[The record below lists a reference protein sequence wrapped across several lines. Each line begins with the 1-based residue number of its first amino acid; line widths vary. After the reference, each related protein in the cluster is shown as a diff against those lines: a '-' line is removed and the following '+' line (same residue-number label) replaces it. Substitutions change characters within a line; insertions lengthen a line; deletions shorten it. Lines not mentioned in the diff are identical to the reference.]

1 MAIKINR
8 EMACDLNNPSSELLN
23 HCINQHQSDFWRLEK
38 LSDYYDGK
46 QDILKRTKDSAA
58 APNNKVVVNHAKYV
72 TDMNVGFMVGNPV
85 AYTSSDDIQSI
96 LDAYT
101 KVDIVSHDTEL
112 EKDLS
117 VFGIGYELIYMNQ
130 EPQTG
135 KVFADIKCIDPR
147 GIFLVTDDTIDTNP
161 LFAVH
166 YQPIYNLQGAVDY
179 YLVKYYND
187 NRVLTYRAASIGFGD
202 YQLIKALPH
211 YFKAVPV
218 IEYRNNEER
227 QGDFEQ
233 AISLIDAYNLLQSD
247 RLNDKE
253 AFVDAIL
260 VILGFD
266 LRDGDGE
273 RLAKER
279 LLINTNAPGE
289 SSVSYLTKTM
299 DESSVAILRDSLLED
314 IHKVTYVPNMND
326 KNFSGN
332 VSGEAMKY
340 KLFGLLQLMS
350 VKSRYMIKGLRQR
363 LILFAN
369 YLEIGNNNVDIDG
382 IKIKLKPNLPI
393 NTTDIVNQIV
403 QAHQAGILP
412 LKVLLSWLP
421 DIDNVDEVLEQLQE
435 EKEEAIELNQK
446 AMGVQSEESHSNL
459 DDPPDENEEENQDNK
474 NKKSNNQTNQ
484 KGDQENGQNK
494 NNKKQNSKN

>member
-1 MAIKINR
+1 MTIKINR
-8 EMACDLNNPSSELLN
+8 EVAGDLNNPTSDLLN
-23 HCINQHQSDFWRLEK
+23 YCINQHQTYFWRLEK

-46 QDILKRTKDSAA
+46 QDIFKRTKDNASL
-58 APNNKVVVNHAKYV
+58 PNNKVLINHAKYV

-85 AYTSSDDIQSI
+85 AYTSSDDIQPI

-117 VFGIGYELIYMNQ
+117 VFGVGYELIYLNQ
-130 EPQTG
+130 DPLTKELY
-135 KVFADIKCIDPR
+135 ADIKCIDPR
-147 GIFLVTDDTIDTNP
+147 GIFLVTDDTIDANS

-166 YQPIYNLQGAVDY
+166 YQPVYDLRGAVDH

-187 NRVLTYRAASIGFGD
+187 NRVITYTCDSVGFGS
-202 YQLIKALPH
+202 YELIKALPH

-260 VILGFD
+260 FIRGFS
-266 LRDGDGE
+266 LEDGDGE
-273 RLAKER
+273 TLAKEK
-279 LLINTNAPGE
+279 LLQTTAPPTE
-289 SSVSYLTKTM
+289 VDASYLIKQM
-299 DESSVAILRDSLLED
+299 DESSVAVLRDSLLED
-314 IHKVTYVPNMND
+314 IHKITYIPNMND

-363 LILFAN
+363 LEIFTN
-369 YLEIGNNNVDIDG
+369 YLKITNNTIDIDG

-412 LKVLLSWLP
+412 LKTLLTWLP

-435 EKEEAIELNQK
+435 EKEQAIELNQK
-446 AMGVQSEESHSNL
+446 AMGVQAEDSHSDL
-459 DDPPDENEEENQDNK
+459 EDDEEKDD
-474 NKKSNNQTNQ
+474 KSNIQ
-484 KGDQENGQNK
+484 KEE
-494 NNKKQNSKN
+494 

>member
-8 EMACDLNNPSSELLN
+8 EVADDLNNPTAELLN
-23 HCINQHQSDFWRLEK
+23 YCIEQHQNEFWRLEK
-38 LSDYYDGK
+38 LSNYYDGK
-46 QDILKRTKDSAA
+46 QEIFQRKKSNSA
-58 APNNKVVVNHAKYV
+58 APNNKILINHAKYV
-72 TDMNVGFMVGNPV
+72 TDMNVGFMIGNPV
-85 AYTSSDDIQSI
+85 AYTSSDDIQPI

-117 VFGIGYELIYMNQ
+117 VFGIGYELIYLNKDQ
-130 EPQTG
+130 LTG
-135 KVFADIKCIDPR
+135 EIYPDIKCIDPR

-166 YQPIYNLQGAVDY
+166 YQPVYDLQGGVEY
-179 YLVKYYND
+179 YLIKYYND
-187 NRVLTYRAASIGFGD
+187 NRVLTYRTNALGFGE
-202 YQLIKALPH
+202 YELVKALPH
-211 YFKAVPV
+211 YFKTVPV

-260 VILGFD
+260 FIRGFT
-266 LRDGDGE
+266 LKEGDGS
-273 RLAKER
+273 RLVSEKILQTDATPTE
-279 LLINTNAPGE
+279 ADA
-289 SSVSYLTKTM
+289 SYLTKQM
-299 DESSVAILRDSLLED
+299 DENSVAILRDSLLED

-350 VKSRYMIKGLRQR
+350 VKERYMIKGLRQR
-363 LILFAN
+363 LKIFAN

-403 QAHQAGILP
+403 QAHQTGILP
-412 LKVLLSWLP
+412 LKTLLTWLP

-435 EKEEAIELNQK
+435 EKKQAIELNQK
-446 AMGVQSEESHSNL
+446 VMGIQAEDSHSDLEDNNS
-459 DDPPDENEEENQDNK
+459 DGDSENTDEEKEEGE
-474 NKKSNNQTNQ
+474 
-484 KGDQENGQNK
+484 
-494 NNKKQNSKN
+494 

>member
-1 MAIKINR
+1 MTIKINR
-8 EMACDLNNPSSELLN
+8 EIAGDLNNPTPELLN
-23 HCINQHQSDFWRLEK
+23 YCINQHQSNFFRLEK

-46 QDILKRTKDSAA
+46 QDILKRTKDSTA
-58 APNNKVVVNHAKYV
+58 APNNKVLINHAKYV

-85 AYTSSDDIQSI
+85 AYTSSDDIQPI

-117 VFGIGYELIYMNQ
+117 VFGVGYELIYLNQ
-130 EPQTG
+130 DPLT
-135 KVFADIKCIDPR
+135 KDLYADIKCIDPR
-147 GIFLVTDDTIDTNP
+147 GIFLVTDDTIDANP

-166 YQPIYNLQGAVDY
+166 YQPVYDLRGAVDH

-187 NRVLTYRAASIGFGD
+187 NRVITYICDSVGFGS
-202 YQLIKALPH
+202 YELIKALPH

-266 LRDGDGE
+266 LQDGDGE

-289 SSVSYLTKTM
+289 SSVSYLTKSM

-314 IHKVTYVPNMND
+314 IHKITYIPNMND

-363 LILFAN
+363 LEIFTN
-369 YLEIGNNNVDIDG
+369 YLKITNNTIDIDG

-412 LKVLLSWLP
+412 LKTLLTWLP
-421 DIDNVDEVLEQLQE
+421 DIDNVDEVLEQLKE
-435 EKEEAIELNQK
+435 EKEQAIELNQK
-446 AMGVQSEESHSNL
+446 AMGVQAEDSHSDL
-459 DDPPDENEEENQDNK
+459 EDDEEKDD
-474 NKKSNNQTNQ
+474 KSNIQ
-484 KGDQENGQNK
+484 KEE
-494 NNKKQNSKN
+494 

>member
-1 MAIKINR
+1 MTIKINR
-8 EMACDLNNPSSELLN
+8 EVAGDLNNPTSELLN
-23 HCINQHQSDFWRLEK
+23 YCINQHQSEFFRLEK

-46 QDILKRTKDSAA
+46 QDILKRTKDSTA
-58 APNNKVVVNHAKYV
+58 APNNKVLINHAKYV

-85 AYTSSDDIQSI
+85 AYTSSDDIQAI

-117 VFGIGYELIYMNQ
+117 VFGVGYELIYLNQ
-130 EPQTG
+130 DPLTKELY
-135 KVFADIKCIDPR
+135 ADIKCIDPR
-147 GIFLVTDDTIDTNP
+147 GIFLVTDDTIDANP

-166 YQPIYNLQGAVDY
+166 YQPVYDLRGAVDH

-187 NRVLTYRAASIGFGD
+187 NRVITYTCDSVGFGS
-202 YQLIKALPH
+202 YELIKALPH

-260 VILGFD
+260 FIRGFA
-266 LRDGDGE
+266 LEDGDGE
-273 RLAKER
+273 LLAKEK
-279 LLINTNAPGE
+279 LLQTTASAE
-289 SSVSYLTKTM
+289 VDADYLTKQM
-299 DESSVAILRDSLLED
+299 DEFSCSTEDSLLED
-314 IHKVTYVPNMND
+314 IHKITYIPNMND

-350 VKSRYMIKGLRQR
+350 VKSRYMVKGLRQR
-363 LILFAN
+363 LEIFTN
-369 YLEIGNNNVDIDG
+369 YLKITNNTIDIDG

-412 LKVLLSWLP
+412 LKTLLTWLP
-421 DIDNVDEVLEQLQE
+421 DIDNVDEVLGQLQE
-435 EKEEAIELNQK
+435 EKEQAIELNQK
-446 AMGVQSEESHSNL
+446 AMGVQAEDSHSDLEDNNSGG
-459 DDPPDENEEENQDNK
+459 DSENTDEEKEEGE
-474 NKKSNNQTNQ
+474 
-484 KGDQENGQNK
+484 
-494 NNKKQNSKN
+494 

>member
-1 MAIKINR
+1 MTIKINR
-8 EMACDLNNPSSELLN
+8 EVAGDLNNPTSELLN
-23 HCINQHQSDFWRLEK
+23 YCINQHQSEFFRLEK

-46 QDILKRTKDSAA
+46 QDILKRMKDSNA
-58 APNNKVVVNHAKYV
+58 APNNKVLINHAKYV

-85 AYTSSDDIQSI
+85 AYTSSDDIQPI

-117 VFGIGYELIYMNQ
+117 VFGVGYELIYLNQ
-130 EPQTG
+130 DPLTKELY
-135 KVFADIKCIDPR
+135 ADIKCIDPR
-147 GIFLVTDDTIDTNP
+147 GIFLVTDDTIDANP

-166 YQPIYNLQGAVDY
+166 YQPVYDLRGAVDY

-187 NRVLTYRAASIGFGD
+187 NRVITYTCDSVGFGS
-202 YQLIKALPH
+202 YELIKALPH

-266 LRDGDGE
+266 LQDGDGE

-289 SSVSYLTKTM
+289 SSVSYLTKSM

-314 IHKVTYVPNMND
+314 IHKITYIPNMND

-350 VKSRYMIKGLRQR
+350 VKSRYMVKGLRQR
-363 LILFAN
+363 LEIFTN
-369 YLEIGNNNVDIDG
+369 YLKITNNTIDIDG

-412 LKVLLSWLP
+412 LKTLLTWLP

-435 EKEEAIELNQK
+435 EKEQAIELNQK
-446 AMGVQSEESHSNL
+446 AMGVQAEDSHSDLEDNNSGG
-459 DDPPDENEEENQDNK
+459 DSENTDEEKEEGE
-474 NKKSNNQTNQ
+474 
-484 KGDQENGQNK
+484 
-494 NNKKQNSKN
+494 